1 MLKIVFQKIILITI
15 VFISLLTITNCKKE
29 KETNYLENPV
39 AIVYKNNTPY
49 IINKNQELFDLSKY
63 DTIVPYFG
71 DILIVK
77 KDNYF
82 GYIKNNGEE
91 ITQFI
96 YDEAY
101 PFSEDKAVVS
111 IDNQFYIISQSGT
124 ILYTFDEG
132 ISSQS
137 FFTNGYLVVNRGE
150 YQGYLKYNDEDN
162 SFSYLIEEIKT
173 SLSVENQTSDSEF
186 SLLDANFKY
195 AYCGNFEDGYAV
207 VGNIN
212 EDGELKY
219 THIDEEGNRLY
230 DLEWDF
236 ANNFSNGY
244 AVVGNYTDYEVS
256 VYCSNENRF
265 DEEASTTVELMGYMY
280 ISPTG
285 NYLGT
290 ESIDEVGN
298 PIIIPNVYALAN
310 DYTDS
315 VALVARL
322 LFYVTS
328 YNNRHDYDFST
339 NDFFYNYEFLDLNG
353 QPLFGNAFQAQ
364 NNWGGNSIIY
374 NNFFKLGDY
383 YITTYYRSAWSV
395 KYTPTNDLN
404 WSDPFYEIKF
414 DLKENTDNAYLLE
427 TFPWIQNYL
436 NDFTTGKQEPLYVV
450 DRVVNPY
457 YLTDFKQSKY
467 LDDKFVARAHTYS
480 GMDDSCG
487 LIAISIVDN
496 NLQLSYIVAP
506 LYENIIF

>member
-244 AVVGNYTDYEVS
+244 AVVGNYTD
-256 VYCSNENRF
+256 
-265 DEEASTTVELMGYMY
+265 
-280 ISPTG
+280 
-285 NYLGT
+285 
-290 ESIDEVGN
+290 
-298 PIIIPNVYALAN
+298 
-310 DYTDS
+310 S